1 MPNENADLT
10 EDAKRESE
18 ERRRRVSRREFV
30 KAGSALG
37 VGVALAPLVL
47 QLRDAAAAPVA
58 SAAEAA
64 NLLSQDDV
72 LVGLYEGNIGMAVTR
87 AAERLDFSWL
97 NSGDSVAIK
106 VASNSGNP
114 HPAVTSPGA
123 VQAMVAVLKERGAG
137 RVVVADQAGV
147 EHVRL
152 TNTGRFSS
160 TRERF
165 GTNGLIALEEDAE
178 LHFFDDQGFED
189 GYFEASLPEGH
200 RWPRGMYVANLVREV
215 DHIVNMPRIGGHIL
229 SGLTLGIKNAVGWLR
244 DDSRHDLHNDAI
256 DFYEKYAEV
265 NYVSEIAAKQR
276 LTLSGCE
283 KLMLHGGADEGTE
296 YVADPPIVVASQNLA
311 NHDAVASS
319 ILVTLNNIAGLAP
332 TGMVYSADF
341 AATANSYFAEGYSVG
356 GTDPSQAG
364 LWQSGSPTTRY
375 SPHPFENGITQDRST
390 VRGWELSGGQPGRI
404 AVMLDGAQI
413 NPPLKDGIEAHGEGI
428 YNFETLSTPATSV
441 EAKSWGEIK
450 SNLSR

>member
-1 MPNENADLT
+1 MPNENADLK
-10 EDAKRESE
+10 EDAKKESE
-18 ERRRRVSRREFV
+18 VCARQVSRRDFV
-30 KAGSALG
+30 KVGSTLG
-37 VGVALAPLVL
+37 AGVALVPLVL
-47 QLRDAAAAPVA
+47 QLRDATASPVA
-58 SAAEAA
+58 SEAA
-64 NLLSQDDV
+64 SDLVAADLLGQDDV
-72 LVGLYEGNIGMAVTR
+72 LVGLYEGNIDMAVTR

-152 TNTGRFSS
+152 TSTGRFSS

-244 DDSRHDLHNDAI
+244 DDSRHDLHHDAV
-256 DFYEKYAEV
+256 DFYEKYAEI
-265 NYVSEIAAKQR
+265 NYVAEIADKLR

-296 YVADPPIVVASQNLA
+296 YAADPPIVVASQSLA

-319 ILVTLNNIAGLAP
+319 ILVTLNNIAGPVRFMSKAKRGARASPRSAP
-332 TGMVYSADF
+332 
-341 AATANSYFAEGYSVG
+341 
-356 GTDPSQAG
+356 
-364 LWQSGSPTTRY
+364 W
-375 SPHPFENGITQDRST
+375 
-390 VRGWELSGGQPGRI
+390 PG
-404 AVMLDGAQI
+404 VL
-413 NPPLKDGIEAHGEGI
+413 
-428 YNFETLSTPATSV
+428 
-441 EAKSWGEIK
+441 
-450 SNLSR
+450 